1 MISHFNFLQLDH
13 YIFWLTKM
21 RGFSKG
27 SILQDPNPMSIT
39 TLMPT
44 ATDPCKRV
52 FSIFTIIIR
61 EPQRQI
67 KDRTNKIAPIPPS
80 PIFKNQGIRG
90 LLVSVMSCTVDFWC
104 QAIHKKILERF
115 DTSFEIEIMVKICI
129 CHWNYFQIPRTLSE
143 LPAYWL
149 SQSSQTDWL
158 GPVS

>member
-13 YIFWLTKM
+13 YSFWLTKM
-21 RGFSKG
+21 IRKG
-27 SILQDPNPMSIT
+27 SILQDPNLMSIT

-67 KDRTNKIAPIPPS
+67 RDRINKVVPIPPS

-90 LLVSVMSCTVDFWC
+90 LFVRVTPYTVGFWC
-104 QAIHKKILERF
+104 QAIHKKFLQRF
-115 DTSFEIEIMVKICI
+115 DTSFEIKMMVKIYAI
-129 CHWNYFQIPRTLSE
+129 EIIFRSHEPFQSYQLTGL
-143 LPAYWL
+143 A
-149 SQSSQTDWL
+149 
-158 GPVS
+158 